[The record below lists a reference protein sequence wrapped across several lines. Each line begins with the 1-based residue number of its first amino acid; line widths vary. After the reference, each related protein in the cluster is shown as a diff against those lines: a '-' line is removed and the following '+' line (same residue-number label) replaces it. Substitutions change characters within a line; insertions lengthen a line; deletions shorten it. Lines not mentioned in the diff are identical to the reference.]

1 MSRRDKERKSE
12 IERRMHRKIFWKK
25 EEEDEGERVW
35 VYQRERVRAYVCVR
49 ERDGENR
56 EWRRQSYI
64 CFFECM
70 GHGCVN
76 SSIWRNV
83 YFRLSINLC
92 FLPDLSTS
100 FPTQHSIHSS
110 SLVSAFPLLWV
121 TESFSSHLAHKK
133 YPPQTGREKRAEVLN
148 KDSAWRSCASL
159 PPTQP
164 PHRRGKEWGWVEVG
178 GCELSSLQR
187 CLSSTVTSV

>member
-1 MSRRDKERKSE
+1 MIRRDKERKSE
-12 IERRMHRKIFWKK
+12 IERRMNIKIRRKRKTRESVCGCIREK
-25 EEEDEGERVW
+25 ECVHVW
-35 VYQRERVRAYVCVR
+35 

-148 KDSAWRSCASL
+148 KDSAWRSCTSL

-164 PHRRGKEWGWVEVG
+164 PPPPWEGVGVGGSGVEV
-178 GCELSSLQR
+178 SSRHSNDACRRL
-187 CLSSTVTSV
+187 